1 MSSTARLGILF
12 VLFCLKFALVT
23 RVAAQD
29 ALPLFKHFTTEEG
42 LSSSELYSV
51 IQDNYGNIWLGT
63 DRGVVRYDGYE
74 FKTFT
79 TQDGLTDN
87 TVFYLHVDVSG
98 RLWMFTY
105 SGRVFYFQDEKI
117 IPYQYN
123 DFLLKNSQNKIPNG
137 FYVDSL
143 QEVVVS
149 FRGKGTFSIDSGG
162 KYNFIDSVGFQID
175 SNYYINEFPGNY
187 HVSSILGVNGNST
200 KAFVNHR
207 FGEKKWQ
214 YEIVTSEF
222 GRLCF
227 RRTSTDEVIFSIGS
241 SAFFVDKNGK
251 VEKLFTLSGSI
262 FALLEDDNQN
272 LWVGSEEGLFY
283 YDKDNWRN
291 YSRLFLKGNMI
302 SAIFQDNENGYWFTT
317 LENGV
322 FYLPDDKIKSIEFSD
337 SIKKPTSL
345 ATDLTGKLYIGCWT
359 GAILEMQ
366 NQKVKTIYE
375 QTDIAK
381 KLPITDLTVFPG
393 DPAIYVSRYY
403 AGSIIGGKYNVYKIR
418 NPIGVKTEYFR
429 KENGDIYAA
438 GSSFILSIKSD
449 SIYISDLLSQRVN
462 TIVETNDGRLL
473 IGCNRGVFYY
483 DERTKRETPYKKE
496 FDEVRV
502 DDIKHIGNKLLFAT
516 KGKGILFVVN
526 DSVISVDE
534 TKGLASNLVGR
545 MTVSGNEVWVATNK
559 GVSHIE
565 FDDLNSIAYKITNIH
580 HSDGLLND
588 EISEIAVLND
598 TVYVATNSGISFFSA
613 TADFTNT
620 ISPKI
625 YISSIKMNTKKIIG
639 FENLIFPHD
648 SNNLQISFNAIS
660 FKSFEKITYKY
671 LLIHDKDTITST
683 TMNREVEFLSL
694 APGNYYF
701 SVMAMNKSGVWSDA
715 SANFN
720 FVIRPAWW
728 QSVWFKVGISLLIT
742 AIVFFYYK
750 SQLRK
755 LREKLEN
762 EQVQASLQLTAIRA
776 QMNPHFIFNVMNSI
790 RIYMQSHDL
799 KSAEKYLTSFSKLVR
814 YVLDNS
820 DKQVVSLEAELNSL
834 RNYVELEMQQ
844 FESGFEFRIDVEE
857 GIELSDYELPSLLLQ
872 PFVENSIKHGISK
885 MKGKGRIIIDIRRK
899 DDNLLI
905 AIEDNGIGFE
915 EAKEWNIK
923 NREPH
928 ESRGTKIIFQRI
940 EAYNKLFRKNIKAEY
955 RDLRSEN
962 GTLSG
967 TRVEVEI

>member
-1 MSSTARLGILF
+1 MF
-12 VLFCLKFALVT
+12 VLFCLEFAFASQ
-23 RVAAQD
+23 VAAQD

-51 IQDNYGNIWLGT
+51 LQDKNGNIWLGT

-105 SGRVFYFQDEKI
+105 SGRVFYFQDEKL
-117 IPYQYN
+117 IPYKYN
-123 DFLLKNSQNKIPNG
+123 DLLLKSSQNRIPNG

-143 QEVVVS
+143 EKVIVS
-149 FRGKGTFSIDSGG
+149 FRGKGTFSIDNKGQ
-162 KYNFIDSVGFQID
+162 YNFIDSIGFQLD
-175 SNYYINEFPGNY
+175 SNYFINEYPGNFS
-187 HVSSILGVNGNST
+187 VNSILGVNGYST
-200 KAFVNHR
+200 RARVNHR
-207 FGEKKWQ
+207 FGNNKWQ

-222 GRLCF
+222 GRLSF
-227 RRTSTDEVIFSIGS
+227 RRTSTDEIIFSIGS
-241 SAFFVDKNGK
+241 SAFFVDKNGR

-272 LWVGSEEGLFY
+272 LWVGSEEGVFY
-283 YDKDNWRN
+283 YEKKDWKNF
-291 YSRLFLKGNMI
+291 SKLFLKGNMI

-345 ATDLTGKLYIGCWT
+345 ATDFISKLYIGCWT
-359 GAILEMQ
+359 GAIVEMK

-375 QTDIAK
+375 QNDIAK
-381 KLPITDLTVFPG
+381 KLPITDLTVFPN

-403 AGSIIGGKYNVYKIR
+403 AGNIDKGKFNVYKIGD
-418 NPIGVKTEYFR
+418 PIGVKTEYF
-429 KENGDIYAA
+429 KKKNGDIYSA

-449 SIYISDLLSQRVN
+449 SIYVSSILSQRVN
-462 TIVETNDGRLL
+462 TIIETTDGRLL

-483 DERTKRETPYKKE
+483 DESLKKETPYLKE
-496 FDEVRV
+496 FEEVRV
-502 DDIKHIGNKLLFAT
+502 DDIKQIGNKLLFAT
-516 KGKGILFVVN
+516 KGKGIIIVVN
-526 DSVISVDE
+526 DSVITVDE
-534 TKGLASNLVGR
+534 RKGLASNLVGR
-545 MTVSGNEVWVATNK
+545 MTVSKNDVWVATNK
-559 GVSHIE
+559 GVSHLS
-565 FDDLNSIAYKITNIH
+565 FDDLNSMHFKITNIH

-588 EISEIAVLND
+588 EISEVAILND
-598 TVYVATNSGISFFSA
+598 TVYVATNSGISFFSSK
-613 TADFTNT
+613 ADFTNI

-625 YISSIKMNTKKIIG
+625 YISGLKINTKK
-639 FENLIFPHD
+639 FLDLEDLTFPYD

-660 FKSFEKITYKY
+660 FKSFEKISYKY
-671 LLIHDKDTITST
+671 LLVHDKDTISST

-694 APGNYYF
+694 APGSYHF

-715 SANFN
+715 EASFD

-742 AIVFFYYK
+742 AIVFVYYK

-762 EQVQASLQLTAIRA
+762 EQMQASLQLTAIRA

-834 RNYVELEMQQ
+834 RNYVDLEMQQ
-844 FESGFEFRIDVEE
+844 FESGFEFRIDCEE

-899 DDNLLI
+899 GENLLI

-915 EAKEWNIK
+915 EAREWNIK

-928 ESRGTKIIFQRI
+928 ESRGTKFVFQRI
-940 EAYNKLFRKNIKAEY
+940 EAYNKLFRKNIKADF

>member
-1 MSSTARLGILF
+1 MSSTAGFRVLF
-12 VLFCLKFALVT
+12 VLFCLEFASVT
-23 RVAAQD
+23 QSTGQD
-29 ALPLFKHFTTEEG
+29 PLPLFKHFTTEEG

-51 IQDNYGNIWLGT
+51 IQDKNGNIWLGT

-74 FKTFT
+74 FRTFT

-105 SGRVFYFQDEKI
+105 SGRVFYLQDEKI
-117 IPYQYN
+117 IPYKYN
-123 DFLLKNSQNKIPNG
+123 DFILKNSQNKIPNG

-143 QEVVVS
+143 QKVVVA
-149 FRGKGTFSIDSGG
+149 FRGKGTFSIDDKG
-162 KYNFIDSVGFQID
+162 KYDFIDSVGFQVD
-175 SNYYINEFPGNY
+175 SNYYINEFPGKF

-207 FGEKKWQ
+207 FGKNVWQ
-214 YEIVTSEF
+214 YEIETSEF
-222 GRLCF
+222 GRLSF
-227 RRTSTDEVIFSIGS
+227 RRTSSDEVVFSIGS
-241 SAFFVDKNGK
+241 SAFFVGKNGK
-251 VEKLFTLSGSI
+251 AEKLFTLSGSI
-262 FALLEDDNQN
+262 FALLEDENGN

-283 YDKDNWRN
+283 YEKNNWRN

-302 SAIFQDNENGYWFTT
+302 SGIFQDNEKGFWFTT

-345 ATDLTGKLYIGCWT
+345 ATDHKNKLYIGCWT
-359 GAILEMQ
+359 GAIVEMQ

-375 QTDIAK
+375 QNDIAK
-381 KLPITDLTVFPG
+381 KLPITDLTVFPD
-393 DPAIYVSRYY
+393 DPSIYVSRYY
-403 AGSIIGGKYNVYKIR
+403 AGRLGEGKYHVYKIGD
-418 NPIGVKTEYFR
+418 PIGVKTEYF
-429 KENGDIYAA
+429 KKSNGDIYAA
-438 GSSFILSIKSD
+438 GSSFILFVKSD
-449 SIYISDLLSQRVN
+449 SIYVSDLLSQRIN
-462 TIVETNDGRLL
+462 TIIETTEGKLL

-483 DERTKRETPYKKE
+483 DENTKKESPYKKE
-496 FDEVRV
+496 FNEVRV
-502 DDIKHIGNKLLFAT
+502 DDIKQAGNKLLFAT
-516 KGKGILFVVN
+516 KGKGIMMVVN
-526 DSVISVDE
+526 DSVITVDE

-545 MTVSGNEVWVATNK
+545 MTVSGSNVWVSTNK
-559 GVSHIE
+559 GVSLLQFGDE
-565 FDDLNSIAYKITNIH
+565 NSTSYKITNIH

-598 TVYVATNSGISFFSA
+598 TVYVATNSGISFFSSN
-613 TADFTNT
+613 ADFTNT
-620 ISPKI
+620 VSPKI
-625 YISSIKMNTKKIIG
+625 YISSVRMNTKKIPG
-639 FENLIFPHD
+639 FENLSFPHD

-671 LLIHDKDTITST
+671 LLVHDRDTISST

-694 APGNYYF
+694 APGSYHF
-701 SVMAMNKSGVWSDA
+701 SVMAMNKSGIWSDT

-720 FVIRPAWW
+720 FVIHPAWW
-728 QSVWFKVGISLLIT
+728 QSVWFKIGISLLIT

-762 EQVQASLQLTAIRA
+762 EQIQASLQLTAIRA

-844 FESGFEFRIDVEE
+844 FESGFEFRIDCEE
-857 GIELSDYELPSLLLQ
+857 GIALSDYELPSLLLQ

-885 MKGKGRIIIDIRRK
+885 MKGKGKIVIDIRRK
-899 DDNLLI
+899 GDNLLI

-940 EAYNKLFRKNIKAEY
+940 EAYNKLFRKNIKAEF